1 VSIGTGNQ
9 LKAIRE
15 REGISTPALA
25 TAAGVSER
33 IIRRVEEID
42 GTPRL
47 EIKARLVTGLNTLL
61 GETRYQTED
70 VFAGWHSHR
79 RHTKRK

>member
-1 VSIGTGNQ
+1 VSIGAGNQ

-25 TAAGVSER
+25 TATGVSER
-33 IIRRVEEID
+33 IIRRVEEAD

-47 EIKARLVTGLNTLL
+47 EIKARLVVGLNTLL
-61 GETRYQTED
+61 DGKHYQTED
-70 VFAGWHSHR
+70 VFAGWQAHR
-79 RHTKRK
+79 RHAKRK